1 MVFLVKIESIE
12 LKERYARFVVSDT
25 SHYFVN
31 ALRRAMLRE
40 VPKLA
45 IEDVIIYDNTSPL
58 FDEIIAH
65 RLGMIPLPT
74 DLNLLVPR
82 DKCTC
87 KGEGCPN
94 CTVRYTLSKEEPG
107 VIYSGD
113 LQPENEKWK
122 VVDPNIP
129 IVELFEGQR
138 LILEAEAVLGKGK
151 DHAKWQAVIA
161 PGYKYYPIININQDK
176 LDDDSRKRA
185 IEACPKKILEEKDGK
200 LVVKNIE
207 DCSLCKSCVEVTE
220 DGAIEVKGDETR
232 FIFKF
237 ETDGSLDAKT
247 VLIEAAKILEEK
259 YKEFEKLIK

>member
-1 MVFLVKIESIE
+1 MAKVEVIE
-12 LKERYARFVVSDT
+12 LKDRYAKLKISDT
-25 SHYFVN
+25 SPYFVN
-31 ALRRAMLRE
+31 ALRRVMLRE

-45 IEDVIIYDNTSPL
+45 IENVIFYDNTSPL

-82 DKCTC
+82 EECTC

-94 CTVRYTLSKEEPG
+94 CTVRYTLSREEPG
-107 VIYSGD
+107 MIYSGD

-122 VVDPNIP
+122 VIDPNIP

-138 LILEAEAVLGKGK
+138 LILEAEAVLGRGK

-176 LDDDSRKRA
+176 LDEDSRRRA
-185 IEACPKKILEEKDGK
+185 IEACPKRILEEKDGK
-200 LVVKNIE
+200 LIVKNIE
-207 DCSLCKSCVEVTE
+207 ECSLCKSCMEVTE
-220 DGAIEVKGDETR
+220 EGAIEVKGDESKY
-232 FIFKF
+232 IFKF

-247 VLIEAAKILEEK
+247 ILIESAKILEKK